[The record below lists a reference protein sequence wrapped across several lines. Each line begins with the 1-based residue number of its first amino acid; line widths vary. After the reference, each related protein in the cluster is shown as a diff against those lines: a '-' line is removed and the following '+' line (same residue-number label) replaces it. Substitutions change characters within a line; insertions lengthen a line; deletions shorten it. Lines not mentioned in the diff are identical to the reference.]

1 MWCRAFGLGEKS
13 GTRGSASIESEVSSY
28 RSKGVSEVA
37 KNEEALCALADRCSK
52 PVKVS
57 AWMNK
62 ATVSEVAFVFFS
74 QTGRKSIG
82 KTGVHRS
89 RTQGT
94 DKCRERRFTGSK
106 TTVG

>member
-1 MWCRAFGLGEKS
+1 MWCRAIGLGS
-13 GTRGSASIESEVSSY
+13 RVRAVRPRSSLKF
-28 RSKGVSEVA
+28 RVIGGEGVSEVA
-37 KNEEALCALADRCSK
+37 KNEEALCALADHCSK

-94 DKCRERRFTGSK
+94 DKYRERRFTGSK